1 MLVSLVLEVVMDDE
15 KARQASVREAALKT
29 MGLVVLLAR
38 GEGRLTFTREEYD
51 EILAR
56 YGGPAQFAIHIETLG
71 PSSGGGPDEVQL
83 TLIRKPPA
91 NADLMA

>member
-1 MLVSLVLEVVMDDE
+1 MDSLQVAEVMMDDD
-15 KARQASVREAALKT
+15 KARRAAAREAALKT

-56 YGGPAQFAIHIETLG
+56 YGGPAQFAVHIEIL
-71 PSSGGGPDEVQL
+71 SSGGEPDEVQL

-91 NADLMA
+91 NAELMS